1 MERRSFNREI
11 LRLAIP
17 SILANLTVPLV
28 GLADIAISG
37 HLGEIAGREGFAAA
51 SLIGG
56 ITIGSMLFDLLYWSF
71 SFLRTGTGGLTAQSY
86 GRSVASGDFREAGRI
101 LLRALS
107 MALAAAFLIIV
118 LQGVFLKVAFLAVD
132 CSDEV
137 RELSSRYF
145 HIRVWAAPATLSL
158 FALKGWFIGMQDTVT
173 PMLSDLIVNVL
184 NVGASFFLA
193 FGTGGNDNLGTGG
206 FKGLG
211 YDGVALGTVVAQWTG
226 LLFVVAVLVFR
237 YRKKVLPAFGR
248 EDVAAAFRDRSS
260 FGGFFSLSRDLFLRS
275 LGLIAVYIGFTTIS
289 ARFGDTLLSVSAIM
303 MKFLLIFSYFTDG
316 FAYAGEA
323 MTGKYIGLG
332 DREGLSGTIKGTF
345 AWSMGIAFLFIGIY
359 AFAGEPLLRLMT
371 SDESLV
377 AAAVPYLP
385 WLLVMPLIGCPAFN
399 WDGIYIG
406 ATAARPIRNA
416 SLLSAALFFA
426 TWFAGLALLPHL
438 LPSAAL
444 TATDGTTA
452 TALITTASST
462 LPDTVPTITLTD
474 STALPDAAHAVTL
487 TDDATLPDTV
497 PIVTATLTDGTAA
510 LTDSASTLPPTLL
523 LHLLL
528 AAYFVHLAVRT
539 VYQTA
544 ARKPWLRSDGL
555 NARGA

>member
-37 HLGEIAGREGFAAA
+37 HLGEVAGREGFAAA

-193 FGTGGNDNLGTGG
+193 FGTGGGNDNLGTGG

-226 LLFVVAVLVFR
+226 LLFVTAVLVFR

-438 LPSAAL
+438 LPA
-444 TATDGTTA
+444 D
-452 TALITTASST
+452 
-462 LPDTVPTITLTD
+462 
-474 STALPDAAHAVTL
+474 
-487 TDDATLPDTV
+487 
-497 PIVTATLTDGTAA
+497 TDGTAA

-528 AAYFVHLAVRT
+528 AAYFVHLAART

-544 ARKPWLRSDGL
+544 ARKPWLRS
-555 NARGA
+555 ATRGGGEVSSCCG